1 MPTFPHAKV
10 ELKIAIKK
18 KKNHS
23 LPLHKRNASRMWD
36 YTTETDLRI
45 AFPSLLISDLATG
58 GSYLF
63 LISCLMLLSYFCM
76 SLRSLCSAHICHV
89 VRLCSSLCPDFFP
102 PFFLFVSNPSPRE
115 WRLDFLSANPS
126 RGPSFHPLGRAALRT
141 SSAWHST
148 GLRLDRVRQGSP
160 FVPQLYNL
168 ICKVKS
174 KNWKPKL
181 KIIK

>member
-1 MPTFPHAKV
+1 MPSAWPGGRTSFYFTFPNAACNAHFVMPTFPHAKV

-89 VRLCSSLCPDFFP
+89 VRLCSSLCPDFFFP
-102 PFFLFVSNPSPRE
+102 LF
-115 WRLDFLSANPS
+115 
-126 RGPSFHPLGRAALRT
+126 SFC
-141 SSAWHST
+141 
-148 GLRLDRVRQGSP
+148 
-160 FVPQLYNL
+160 
-168 ICKVKS
+168 IKS
-174 KNWKPKL
+174 ISKGMET
-181 KIIK
+181 